1 MSNKPVKSVLITDL
15 DNTLFDWFDIW
26 CATFIPMLDKVVELS
41 GISRE
46 ILIKEIRPV
55 HREHGTAEY
64 AFLLEELPSLQ
75 AKYGSRENIMVAL
88 NPAIHLARSNR
99 IKHMK
104 LFLGV
109 YDTLAELRCR
119 RIRVVAYTESKE
131 WYTKYRLQ
139 RLGLDFFIERVYSPK
154 DHQEVPI
161 DDASRTKLQFNNTQF
176 MHTPID
182 EFKPN
187 PKLLLD
193 IVNEIGVN
201 KEDCVYIG
209 DSEIKDIDMASD
221 AGITSIFAKYGVGHF
236 EERPDDYN
244 LLRDVTHWT
253 DEEVAR
259 EKDLKEQGIRHKADF
274 SIDNFSE
281 ILDIIDFQRL
291 KR

>member
-1 MSNKPVKSVLITDL
+1 MLNKPVKSVLITDL

-26 CATFIPMLDKVVELS
+26 CATFIPMLDKVVEIS
-41 GISRE
+41 GISKDT
-46 ILIKEIRPV
+46 LIKEIRPV
-55 HREHGTAEY
+55 HRKHGTAEY

-75 AKYGSRENIMVAL
+75 AKYGSRENIMKAL

-104 LFLGV
+104 LFYGV

-119 RIRVVAYTESKE
+119 RVRVIAYTESKE

-139 RLGLDFFIERVYSPK
+139 RLGLDFFIERVYSPR
-154 DHQEVPI
+154 DHQDIPI
-161 DDASRTKLQFNNTQF
+161 DDASRTKLYFQNTQF
-176 MHTPID
+176 MHTPTN

-193 IVNEIGVN
+193 IVDQIGVD

-253 DEEVAR
+253 DQEVTR
-259 EKDLKEQGIRHKADF
+259 EKELKEQGIRHKADF
-274 SIDNFSE
+274 SINNFSE
-281 ILDIIDFQRL
+281 ILEIIDFQRR
-291 KR
+291 KK